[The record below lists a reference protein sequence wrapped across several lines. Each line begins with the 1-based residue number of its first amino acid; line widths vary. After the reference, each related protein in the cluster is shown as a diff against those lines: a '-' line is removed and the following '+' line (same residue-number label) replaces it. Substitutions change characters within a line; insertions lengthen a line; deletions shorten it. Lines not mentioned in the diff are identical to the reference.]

1 MYFRDPG
8 FNQNAALDS
17 RKGKDIFT
25 ASGILQLLGNYFGN
39 SGNHTFKQQTK
50 RGLLSR
56 QEPFTAV
63 QTKL

>member
-8 FNQNAALDS
+8 FNRNAVLDS
-17 RKGKDIFT
+17 RKGKNIFT
-25 ASGILQLLGNYFGN
+25 ASGILQLLGNYVEN
-39 SGNHTFKQQTK
+39 SGNHTFEQQTK

-56 QEPFTAV
+56 QGPITAD